1 MQYGFCT
8 GFATDPLFSIDET
21 LEAAVSAW
29 GFDYIEYPLMSI
41 AALPE
46 AEFEALCTR
55 IINSG
60 LSCDCMCNLF
70 PASVPVIGN
79 AVSEEKIRAYLEAA
93 LPRAKRLGVKK
104 LIFGSAGARKLGDTP
119 KALADRQFLSCL
131 QLLDEY
137 CKSYEMQVLIEAI
150 RRGEADYINT
160 LEEGAKAALTAVGH
174 GCRNIGLMADLFHMC
189 SNGEALSALEEYA
202 GLIRHIHLCEAQRV
216 LPQQS
221 LSSYLREACELLKK
235 AGYTGTVS
243 YESLMPASAQ
253 AGQHALALLKEN
265 LP

>member
-1 MQYGFCT
+1 MRYGFCT
-8 GFATDPLFSIDET
+8 GFATDPLFSINET

-55 IINSG
+55 VKNSG

-104 LIFGSAGARKLGDTP
+104 LIFGSAGARRLGDTP

-160 LEEGAKAALTAVGH
+160 LEEAAKAALTAAEH
-174 GCRNIGLMADLFHMC
+174 GCRSIALMADLFHMC
-189 SNGEALSALEEYA
+189 SNSEALSVLGENIA
-202 GLIRHIHLCEAQRV
+202 LIRHIHLCEAQRA

-221 LSSYLREACELLKK
+221 LSSYLREACALLKK
-235 AGYTGTVS
+235 AGYAGTVS
-243 YESLMPASAQ
+243 YESLMPASAA
-253 AGQHALALLKEN
+253 AGREACELLKN
-265 LP
+265 SI